1 MSWFKIFSAV
11 VVANI
16 VSWVIVSIIGL
27 VFWVYVLGQTAD
39 AVSQALRDVETP
51 SVTFDSPLGNSSTGT
66 SQEAQRRQEEIQ
78 EQLQQAAADRARR
91 EREERDRQGRI
102 AAQRR
107 TCNYWTQEL
116 REHGDADS
124 RKYQKLACDRL
135 QRMIRSQ

>member
-39 AVSQALRDVETP
+39 AVSQALRDVEIP
-51 SVTFDSPLGNSSTGT
+51 SVRFDSPSTNSSTGT

-116 REHGDADS
+116 REDGDADS
-124 RKYQKLACDRL
+124 REYQKLACDRL